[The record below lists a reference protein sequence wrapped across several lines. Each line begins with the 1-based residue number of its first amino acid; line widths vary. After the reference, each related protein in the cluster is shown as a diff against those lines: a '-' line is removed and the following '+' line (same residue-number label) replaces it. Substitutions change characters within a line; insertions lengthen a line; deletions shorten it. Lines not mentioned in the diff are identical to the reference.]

1 MRHPNR
7 PIIRQSF
14 YPFALAVGTDP
25 VPMKFSSQQ
34 TATALLYTAFSVSV
48 FSDAAN
54 PVYLGDASV
63 NATLRNGLEITP
75 TNSPVTFSINNERQL
90 YEVQGAILGPSCVDP
105 EAIPFVVWDP
115 STIYFACLAPQNI
128 AIILFSEAFK

>member
-14 YPFALAVGTDP
+14 YPFVLTVGSAP

-48 FSDAAN
+48 YSDAAN

-63 NATLRNGLEITP
+63 NATLRNGLEISP

-90 YEVQGAILGPSCVDP
+90 YEIQGALVAPGCDA

-115 STIYFACLAPQNI
+115 STIYFACVAPQNI
-128 AIILFSEAFK
+128 SIILFSEAFK